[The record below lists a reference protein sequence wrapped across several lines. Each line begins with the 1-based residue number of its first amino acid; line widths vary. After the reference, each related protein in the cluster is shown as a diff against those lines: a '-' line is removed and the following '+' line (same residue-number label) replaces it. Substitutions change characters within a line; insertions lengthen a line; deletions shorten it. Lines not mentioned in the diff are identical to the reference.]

1 MSDLKSNQ
9 NSFYT
14 ISKTA
19 EIIGVKSHVLRFW
32 EKKFS
37 SINPKKSLSGRRY
50 YSSEDIEILLMIKKL
65 LYEKGFTIK
74 GAVSIIDKKSQQ
86 NIKNIADSVNIKLTK
101 SINLIQQ
108 GLNLIKKNIN

>member
-1 MSDLKSNQ
+1 MFDLKSNQ

-50 YSSEDIEILLMIKKL
+50 YSSEDIETLLMIKKL
-65 LYEKGFTIK
+65 LYVEGFTIK

-86 NIKNIADSVNIKLTK
+86 DINISDNNINIKITK

>member
-1 MSDLKSNQ
+1 MFDLKSNQ

-37 SINPKKSLSGRRY
+37 SISPKKSLSGRRY
-50 YSSEDIEILLMIKKL
+50 YSSEDIETLLMIKKL
-65 LYEKGFTIK
+65 LYVEGYTIK
-74 GAVSIIDKKSQQ
+74 GATSIIDKKSHQE
-86 NIKNIADSVNIKLTK
+86 IKKIENDVNINLSK

-108 GLNLIKKNIN
+108 GLNLINKNIN

>member
-37 SINPKKSLSGRRY
+37 SINPKKSLSRRRY
-50 YSSEDIEILLMIKKL
+50 YSSEDIETLLMIKKL
-65 LYEKGFTIK
+65 LYEEGFTIK
-74 GAVSIIDKKSQQ
+74 GAVSIIDKNCQQ
-86 NIKNIADSVNIKLTK
+86 DTKNTGDTINIKLTK

>member
-1 MSDLKSNQ
+1 MFDLKSNQ
-9 NSFYT
+9 NSFHT

-50 YSSEDIEILLMIKKL
+50 YSSEDIETLLMIKKL
-65 LYEKGFTIK
+65 LYVEGFTIK

-86 NIKNIADSVNIKLTK
+86 DINISDNNINIKITK